1 MAAQATT
8 LLILKHAGQIWYAKE
23 AGAGRYHAF
32 YEQPTH
38 PGIPASFLPG
48 RRVWSVRD

>member
-23 AGAGRYHAF
+23 AGSGRYHAF
-32 YEQPTH
+32 YEQLT
-38 PGIPASFLPG
+38 ILASFLPD